1 MCAPEERADTDFWN
15 EVAMVGL
22 LTLCGSLRRDIGR
35 FGFSE
40 AWPHIG
46 ITASTLC
53 LEAISQIKLIL
64 A

>member
-1 MCAPEERADTDFWN
+1 MAIR
-15 EVAMVGL
+15 GL
-22 LTLCGSLRRDIGR
+22 LTLCGSFRREIGR

-53 LEAISQIKLIL
+53 LVAISQIKLIL